1 MVRESYPFL
10 YRRPNLGQYALLALL
25 LWGISGCGND
35 LSDLNTLSG
44 PSVEMVALLSA
55 DQVVSQVPV
64 ASDSEGEA
72 RVVVDLGNN
81 SIEGQVTIPQQENA
95 VVQQVQVQL
104 RRGFGGRNGAV
115 VMDLSQDTVDP
126 KIWRFPNNVV
136 LGIADMEL
144 LLRGG
149 MYILATTATPNNGE
163 LRGQLLQGDQE
174 LFVNPL
180 STDQLINFS
189 DADNSVHAMSYLFVD
204 FYTGDVQGNIHLLT
218 GVSPTQISL
227 HVGLAG
233 AEGEEILQYQPDDA
247 DTSVWQ
253 VSQNWLTEPEK
264 LQQLE
269 AAELYAQ
276 VMSSDYS
283 QGAIRGQLYPPYYVV
298 RVTSLSGSNLAPEID
313 TPAIGKAFTT
323 INAYDGAMQAIVR
336 VSGMAP
342 ESVVLF
348 RANNANRTERG
359 RLLFTL
365 ESRGDYWRLPLG
377 TEFTDEE
384 FNDIGKGRLFF
395 IASSLTYPM
404 GEIGGML

>member
-10 YRRPNLGQYALLALL
+10 YRRSNFGQYALLSLL
-25 LWGISGCGND
+25 LWSISGCGND
-35 LSDLNTLSG
+35 LSDLNTLGG
-44 PSVEMVALLSA
+44 PSIEMVALLSA
-55 DQVVSQVPV
+55 DQVVSPVPV
-64 ASDSEGEA
+64 TSDSEGEA

-81 SIEGQVTIPQQENA
+81 SVEGQVTIPQQENA

-104 RRGFGGRNGAV
+104 RRGFGGRNGTV

-126 KIWRFPNNVV
+126 KIWRFPNNAV

-149 MYILATTATPNNGE
+149 MYILATTANPNNGE

-218 GVSPTQISL
+218 GVSPTQVSL

-276 VMSSDYS
+276 VMSYDYS

-298 RVTSLSGSNLAPEID
+298 RVTGLSGSNLAPEVD

-359 RLLFTL
+359 IPLYTL
-365 ESRGDYWRLPLG
+365 ESVGNYWRLPVG
-377 TEFTDEE
+377 TEFTDSD

-395 IASSLTYPM
+395 IASSPAYPT